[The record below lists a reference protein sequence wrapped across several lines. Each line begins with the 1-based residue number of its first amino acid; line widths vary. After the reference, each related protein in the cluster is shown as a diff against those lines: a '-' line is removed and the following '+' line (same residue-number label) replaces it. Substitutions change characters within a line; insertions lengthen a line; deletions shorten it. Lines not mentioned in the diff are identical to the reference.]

1 MPRWISISVALV
13 AFVALAS
20 AGGYVLARWY
30 AWDSIA
36 SFTGVSLKYSLYT
49 VVGLCAYMGAVGIYH
64 TILSVAGL
72 DEEREEPKA

>member
-1 MPRWISISVALV
+1 VPRWISISVALV

-30 AWDSIA
+30 EWDAVA
-36 SFTGVSLKYSLYT
+36 SFTGVSLKYSLYM
-49 VVGLCAYMGAVGIYH
+49 VVGLCAYMAAVGTYH
-64 TILSVAGL
+64 TILSIAGL